1 MINSFGKK
9 NSCSQWEGPSMHSRC
24 LAFFLF
30 KFFWGAGKDREGLF
44 FIFLGSQCVN
54 IMFPSISQSVF
65 IKDSPTLDTV

>member
-1 MINSFGKK
+1 
-9 NSCSQWEGPSMHSRC
+9 MHSRC